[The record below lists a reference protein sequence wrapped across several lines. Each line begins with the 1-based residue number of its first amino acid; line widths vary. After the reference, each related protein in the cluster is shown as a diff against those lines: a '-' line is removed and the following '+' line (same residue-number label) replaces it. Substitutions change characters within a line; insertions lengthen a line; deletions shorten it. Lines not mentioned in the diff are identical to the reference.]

1 MVTLALFVSRRID
14 EITFAMRLA
23 DFVDRCV
30 HTACHFPSSCPADQ
44 PCPKMIEVTCTCG
57 HIKQQAR
64 CGASDSKPEG
74 NNGRQ
79 VKCTDACAVAKRNAQ
94 LAEALG
100 VEKKEPKIREVEY
113 EQTTLAFY
121 ASNLAWCKGIEEQ
134 LIEFVKSE
142 KASLHLPVMKRPQR
156 QFVSNSSSHVLLLTS
171 AHSRFCF

>member
-1 MVTLALFVSRRID
+1 
-14 EITFAMRLA
+14 
-23 DFVDRCV
+23 
-30 HTACHFPSSCPADQ
+30 
-44 PCPKMIEVTCTCG
+44 MIEVTCTCG

-113 EQTTLAFY
+113 EQTTLTFY

-156 QFVSNSSSHVLLLTS
+156 QFVSNSSSPLLLLTS
-171 AHSRFCF
+171 GSLSLLLVDS